1 MVNETGMQF
10 EKYGQLVL
18 PIAELVLLVIT
29 ITKIDAKIEEMVSMY
44 YDDIPNPLL
53 CEKKFLNWKRR

>member
-1 MVNETGMQF
+1 MQF

-29 ITKIDAKIEEMVSMY
+29 ITKIDVKIEEMVSMY
-44 YDDIPNPLL
+44 YDDIPSPLL